1 MVEELVVLSWVANF
15 LVAFWILLWALRPF
29 LWIQESQTVPALV
42 LLLFHVS
49 GSLFF
54 LLLSHSLFFFFKFW
68 QGLPLTYK
76 PLPRRSGF
84 CCKFTTIS
92 FQMVHVTLCISLSQ
106 NIKGKTSP
114 CLGGISCYGN
124 SMRLTEPVFSQL
136 DFWKLLCE
144 NDKEMCLAVAGSRTH
159 PRRKI
164 LKEEP

>member
-1 MVEELVVLSWVANF
+1 MSPSGYFSELLGPFCECRRVRLFPLWFFFYSMYLALCSSSFSLTLS
-15 LVAFWILLWALRPF
+15 L
-29 LWIQESQTVPALV
+29 
-42 LLLFHVS
+42 
-49 GSLFF
+49 
-54 LLLSHSLFFFFKFW
+54 FFKFW

-144 NDKEMCLAVAGSRTH
+144 NDKEMCLAVARSRTH